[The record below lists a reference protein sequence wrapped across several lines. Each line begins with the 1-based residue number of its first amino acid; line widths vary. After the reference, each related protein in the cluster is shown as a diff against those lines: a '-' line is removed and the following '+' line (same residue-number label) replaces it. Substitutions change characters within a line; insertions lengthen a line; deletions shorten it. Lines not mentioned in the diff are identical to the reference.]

1 MALGLPS
8 NILILV
14 VSYMTLHK
22 NPSSSC
28 LLVNMAIAGIFISI
42 NISIKLKNELNENTN
57 WVSVNPKL
65 THWILYTLDATF
77 RWVTSDGA
85 HFCASITTGLMKC
98 A

>member
-1 MALGLPS
+1 MKQLNSNQVDRKVSILFQLLSLAMLLGLPS

-42 NISIKLKNELNENTN
+42 NISIKLKNEVYENTN
-57 WVSVNPKL
+57 WE
-65 THWILYTLDATF
+65 
-77 RWVTSDGA
+77 
-85 HFCASITTGLMKC
+85 
-98 A
+98 

>member
-57 WVSVNPKL
+57 WVRCFCFLFYSGSFWKSLQALIEIAKGFVGYKL
-65 THWILYTLDATF
+65 
-77 RWVTSDGA
+77 
-85 HFCASITTGLMKC
+85 
-98 A
+98 